1 MTIIQDNSGFI
12 TAEKLKFIFGN
23 GNLMPE
29 DTWKQL
35 VAGDDL
41 NGDNKISLSE
51 FKTMM
56 TRIVSKH
63 SV

>member
-1 MTIIQDNSGFI
+1 MVVIQDNTGFI
-12 TAEKLKFIFGN
+12 TAEKLKYIFGN

-29 DTWKQL
+29 EAWKQL
-35 VAGDDL
+35 VAEDDL